1 MQKRFTNLDVWEM
14 GAENTAKLLNELHE
28 ENEELKEQR
37 HEDIN
42 DLSVIAMKYKAI
54 EKENEQLKLELQHL
68 HQAMSREE
76 VRHKQFKDKIFC
88 QIDCKIKQ
96 LKDCYMV
103 NEAKIIEDLKEELI
117 WND

>member
-1 MQKRFTNLDVWEM
+1 MTENKRFTHQRTDDYNFSDILDDGKWVGICHVDCEDDFV
-14 GAENTAKLLNELHE
+14 NLLNELHE
-28 ENEELKEQR
+28 ENKRLKF
-37 HEDIN
+37 DKSN
-42 DLSVIAMKYKAI
+42 
-54 EKENEQLKLELQHL
+54 L
-68 HQAMSREE
+68 HHAMSKEE

-96 LKDCYMV
+96 LKDCYMM

>member
-1 MQKRFTNLDVWEM
+1 MKRFTVFGEWHKDNIIDEIRDNGDTLSIGEIVE
-14 GAENTAKLLNELHE
+14 LLNELHE
-28 ENEELKEQR
+28 ENQRLKF
-37 HEDIN
+37 DKSN
-42 DLSVIAMKYKAI
+42 
-54 EKENEQLKLELQHL
+54 L
-68 HQAMSREE
+68 HRAMSREE